1 MVAQRVYGQCRYEDL
16 NDHDQLR
23 HDPMFAIAL
32 GKLSAS
38 EAFGTP
44 MAGKSTLNRIEHCP
58 ETVTNRQKSRYHRI
72 DMSRR
77 PLNGCS
83 LNCS

>member
-1 MVAQRVYGQCRYEDL
+1 MVAQRVYGLSGYEDL

-38 EAFGTP
+38 EALVPDGR
-44 MAGKSTLNRIEHCP
+44 KEYSQSDRTL
-58 ETVTNRQKSRYHRI
+58 ETVTNRQRADI
-72 DMSRR
+72 TELDMSRR
-77 PLNGCS
+77 PDGCS